1 MTPDFKIT
9 ADGQDVTATIAD
21 RLLSLEIVDEDGTK
35 SDRLE
40 LQIDDRDGLVAF
52 PDMDAKLE
60 VWLGFKGA
68 GLSFM
73 GYYSVD
79 QVSGEGPAQ
88 RLEIG
93 CKPADMKSDIRAP
106 RTRGWENVLLSQIV
120 AKIAA
125 EARLSPVVSSSIAS
139 AHWGYIAQTAESNLH
154 FLTRLALPLDATAK
168 PAGDALIVQ
177 KRGEG
182 KTAAGDTLT
191 PPTLSR
197 SELSNWRW
205 QLDGREI
212 YRKIEAEWSEIGK
225 GKRHL
230 ISRGDGKPVK
240 RLRHCHASQA
250 EAERA
255 ADGALSKAE
264 RGAMKISVDVA
275 GFRPSMLAGAKV
287 TLSGLRTELNGEW
300 HLTRV
305 RHRFGGAL
313 FTSFEATKGEPE

>member
-1 MTPDFKIT
+1 MTPTFKLT
-9 ADGQDVTATIAD
+9 ADGEDVSATIAD

-40 LQIDDRDGLVAF
+40 LQIDDRDSLVAF
-52 PDMDAKLE
+52 PDMDAKIE
-60 VWLGFKGA
+60 VWLGFKETE
-68 GLSFM
+68 LSFM

-79 QVSGEGPAQ
+79 QVGGEGPAQ

-93 CKPADMKSDIRAP
+93 CKPADMKSEIRAP
-106 RTRGWENVLLSQIV
+106 RTRAWENVSLSQIV

-125 EARLSPVVSSSIAS
+125 EADLKPIVSASIAS
-139 AHWGYIAQTAESNLH
+139 VHWGYIAQTAESNLH

-182 KTAAGDTLT
+182 KTAAGDALT
-191 PPTLSR
+191 PPILAR
-197 SELSNWRW
+197 SELSSWRW

-212 YRKIEAEWSEIGK
+212 YRKIEAEWSETGK

-255 ADGALSKAE
+255 ADGALSKAA
-264 RGAMKISVDVA
+264 RGGMKISVGIA
-275 GFRPSMLAGAKV
+275 GFRPSMLAGARV
-287 TLSGLRTELNGEW
+287 TLSGLRPELNGDW

-313 FTSFEATKGEPE
+313 ITSFEATKGEPE